1 MSIANELT
9 DNRPRPLSARGLK
22 AAAVARIMMRQQ
34 LAYKTDF
41 LMRASFMFII
51 LFVFVQLWSAAYGGD
66 RTRVID
72 GYTLKQIIWY
82 LVFTEAITMGVP
94 ALCGLIENEVKSG
107 DIAVRLIR
115 PLSYV
120 GYHYAAYVAE
130 AVFRFFVHLA
140 VGGAVAWLCVGPPAF
155 GLGWLGLFSLT
166 LGALTIAFLLNMI
179 VALCA
184 FWVEETRGMEFVLHK
199 LQFTVG
205 GMLLPLDLMPEP
217 LQRAC
222 AWLPF
227 QAMLYFPARTAVNFG
242 SAPLG
247 EQFAIQAAW
256 IAVLTAAVLLIY
268 RRGVSKL
275 HVNGG

>member
-1 MSIANELT
+1 MGSRVFGDRLEL
-9 DNRPRPLSARGLK
+9 LSARSKK
-22 AAAVARIMMRQQ
+22 AGAVARITMKQQ
-34 LAYKTDF
+34 MAYKTDF
-41 LMRASFMFII
+41 IMRASFMLMI
-51 LFVFVQLWSAAYGGD
+51 LYVFVQLWSAAYDGD
-66 RTRVID
+66 AGRVIN
-72 GYTLKQIIWY
+72 GFTLKQIIWY

-94 ALCGLIENEVKSG
+94 ALCGLIENEVKNG
-107 DIAVRLIR
+107 DIAIRLIR
-115 PLSYV
+115 PLSYI
-120 GYHYAAYVAE
+120 GYHYAAYLSE
-130 AVFRFFVHLA
+130 AVFRFYIHLA
-140 VGGAVAWLCVGPPAF
+140 VGGAIAWLCVGPPTF
-155 GLGWLGLFSLT
+155 GLGWAGLFSLT

-184 FWVEETRGMEFVLHK
+184 LWVEETRGMEFVLHK

-217 LQRAC
+217 LQRVC

-242 SAPLG
+242 AAPLLQ
-247 EQFAIQAAW
+247 QFVIQAAW
-256 IAVLTAAVLLIY
+256 IAVLAAAVMLMY

>member
-1 MSIANELT
+1 MRLDSRIFGSRL
-9 DNRPRPLSARGLK
+9 GLLQVKGRK
-22 AAAVARIMMRQQ
+22 AGAVAQITMRQQ
-34 LAYKTDF
+34 MAYKTDF
-41 LMRASFMFII
+41 IMRASFMLMI
-51 LFVFVQLWSAAYGGD
+51 LYVFVQLWSAAYGGD
-66 RTRVID
+66 HTRVID

-107 DIAVRLIR
+107 DIAIRLLR
-115 PLSYV
+115 PLSYI
-120 GYHYAAYVAE
+120 GYHYAAYMSE
-130 AVFRFFVHLA
+130 AIFRFFIHLA
-140 VGGAVAWLCVGPPAF
+140 VGGAIAWLSVGAPSF
-155 GLGWLGLFSLT
+155 GYGWAGLFSLA
-166 LGALTIAFLLNMI
+166 LGAFTVGFMLNMA

-184 FWVEETRGMEFVLHK
+184 LWVEETRGMEFVLHK

-217 LQRAC
+217 LRRVC

-242 SAPLG
+242 AAPVLQ
-247 EQFAIQAAW
+247 QFVIQASW
-256 IAVLTAAVLLIY
+256 IAVLTVLVMWMY
-268 RRGVSKL
+268 RKGVSKL